1 MGVARSHAP
10 PFRLE
15 SSKRFAIGLFA
26 KSRELE
32 AHSGPYE
39 HMRWSYPEFR
49 LRLLKAGLWPEG
61 RMARLACYLA
71 AMAVVLFG
79 LQKFLGLLAPSWG
92 NHLGGWIEFLAFLA
106 VVLFA
111 ILAFRW
117 LKRRVLWR
125 LRNRLIVTYVF
136 IGVIPAVLLLT
147 MATITLYGLAG
158 QFAVFVVTSEIDS
171 QLRSLEAANAA
182 VSNELA
188 ARLERGDNPASESL
202 AGLRKRDPAWS
213 RRQVCAWYEDKPLP
227 LCTEFKGTSLT
238 IPHFVAGRFR
248 DLVRDSGGLYLRAVD
263 SLPIRS
269 NRLTVVTSEP
279 FDKELVGTIAT
290 GLGEITVFP
299 SGVMLNGPA
308 AKTAGSS
315 PSVIPP
321 GNSPG
326 GVNASQQAPA
336 VPAPQAM
343 SEPSVTQTRGSQ
355 STFTVGSVP
364 FPAGNFDLEIP
375 LAGTSLSAADWNTGK
390 PERMVLVRV
399 RTRPSVLYS
408 HLFAALG
415 EFVQGVAYILLG
427 VGIFFAIIELIA
439 LIIGTRMT
447 RTVTSAVAQLHE
459 ATQHVDRGDFSHRIP
474 VTSSDQ
480 LAGLAVSFNSMT
492 ASIEKLIQEQ
502 KEKQRLENELSIAQE
517 VQAQLFPRQ
526 VSELE
531 SLEVHGFCRP
541 ARTVSGDYYDFL
553 TASSHK
559 LILAV
564 GDISGKG
571 ISAAILMATI
581 HSAVR
586 AYSVENLPQM
596 REPVAVGAVAGSG
609 RIMAAWPEGV
619 EVSPG
624 ALLSL
629 LNHQLYESTPPE
641 KYATLFLGIY
651 DGRSHHLTYS
661 NGGHLPPI
669 LIGKDGAIRKLEA
682 GGTVV
687 GLFDNMTYDEGSVEM
702 HPGEIF
708 LAYSDGVTEPE
719 NDFGEFGEPR
729 LIDLVREN
737 RDLPLPQISQIVTL
751 AVDDWIGD
759 NEQPDDV
766 TLVLARAR

>member
-1 MGVARSHAP
+1 MQ
-10 PFRLE
+10 
-15 SSKRFAIGLFA
+15 
-26 KSRELE
+26 
-32 AHSGPYE
+32 
-39 HMRWSYPEFR
+39 WSYPELR
-49 LRLLKAGLWPEG
+49 LRLIKAGLWPEG
-61 RMARLACYLA
+61 RMARLASYLA
-71 AMAVVLFG
+71 AMAVVLFA
-79 LQKFLGLLAPSWG
+79 LQKLLGLFAPSWG
-92 NHLGGWIEFLAFLA
+92 DHLGGWVEFLAFLA
-106 VVLFA
+106 IVLFC

-136 IGVIPAVLLLT
+136 IGVIPAVLLVT
-147 MATITLYGLAG
+147 MALITLYGLAG
-158 QFAVFVVTSEIDS
+158 QFAVFVVTSEINS
-171 QLRSLEAANAA
+171 QLRSLDAANAA

-188 ARLERGDNPASESL
+188 ARLERGDNPAAESL

-213 RRQVCAWYEDKPLP
+213 RRQVCAWYADKPLP
-227 LCTEFKGTSLT
+227 LCNDFKGASLT
-238 IPHFVAGRFR
+238 LPHFVKGRFR
-248 DLVRDSGGLYLRAVD
+248 DIVRDRDGLHLRAVTA
-263 SLPIRS
+263 LPIKS
-269 NRLTVVTSEP
+269 NTLTVVTSEP
-279 FDKELVGTIAT
+279 FDKALVGNIAAD
-290 GLGEITVFP
+290 LGEITVFP
-299 SGVMLNGPA
+299 SGVMMLNETP
-308 AKTAGSS
+308 AKTASS
-315 PSVIPP
+315 S
-321 GNSPG
+321 
-326 GVNASQQAPA
+326 A
-336 VPAPQAM
+336 
-343 SEPSVTQTRGSQ
+343 SVTLPRNVASSTKQGSAVQ
-355 STFTVGSVP
+355 NDQPLSQPTFTVGAVP
-364 FPAGNFDLEIP
+364 SPAGSFDLEIP
-375 LAGTSLSAADWNTGK
+375 LAGTSLSTVEWDTGK
-390 PERMVLVRV
+390 RERSALVRV
-399 RTRPSVLYS
+399 RTRPSVLYN

-415 EFVQGVAYILLG
+415 EFAQGVAYILVG

-447 RTVTSAVAQLHE
+447 RTVTAAVAQLHE
-459 ATQHVDRGDFSHRIP
+459 ATKHVDRGDFSHRIP

-480 LAGLAVSFNSMT
+480 LADLAISFNSMT

-571 ISAAILMATI
+571 ISAALLMATI

-596 REPVAVGAVAGSG
+596 REPVAIGAVAGEG
-609 RIMAAWPEGV
+609 RIMATWPEGV

-669 LIGKDGAIRKLEA
+669 LISKDGTIRRLEA

-687 GLFDNMTYDEGSVEM
+687 GLFDNMTYEEGAVEM
-702 HPGEIF
+702 HPGEIL

-719 NDFGEFGEPR
+719 NDFGEFGEQR
-729 LIDLVREN
+729 LIDLVRDN
-737 RDLPLPQISQIVTL
+737 RDLPLPQISQIVTM

>member
-1 MGVARSHAP
+1 MQ
-10 PFRLE
+10 
-15 SSKRFAIGLFA
+15 
-26 KSRELE
+26 
-32 AHSGPYE
+32 
-39 HMRWSYPEFR
+39 WTYPD
-49 LRLLKAGLWPEG
+49 LRRQLVKAELWPEG

-71 AMAVVLFG
+71 GMAAGLFA
-79 LQKFLGLLAPSWG
+79 LQKLLGLFAKTWG
-92 NHLGGWIEFLAFLA
+92 EHLGGWVGFLAFLA
-106 VVLFA
+106 AVLFC

-117 LKRRVLWR
+117 LKRRILWR

-136 IGVIPAVLLLT
+136 IGVIPVVLLVA
-147 MATITLYGLAG
+147 MAGFSLFLFAG
-158 QFAVFVVTSEIDS
+158 QFASYVVISELNS
-171 QLRSLEAANAA
+171 QLRSVEAVNAA
-182 VSNELA
+182 ISNEIAAGLA
-188 ARLERGDNPASESL
+188 RGNNPTAESL
-202 AGLRKRDPAWS
+202 SGLKKRDRAWGH
-213 RRQVCAWYEDKPLP
+213 RQVRAWQGTKALP
-227 LCTEFKGTSLT
+227 LASDAPSASAFSYPAFFDKNDNEYAKALREGKPFHEIVSDHGK
-238 IPHFVAGRFR
+238 
-248 DLVRDSGGLYLRAVD
+248 LYLRVVSVLPVRAD
-263 SLPIRS
+263 S
-269 NRLTVVTSEP
+269 LTVVTSEP
-279 FDKELVGTIAT
+279 LDQDLVGKIAAD
-290 GLGEITVFP
+290 LGEIT
-299 SGVMLNGPA
+299 LY
-308 AKTAGSS
+308 AGTS
-315 PSVIPP
+315 PDES
-321 GNSPG
+321 
-326 GVNASQQAPA
+326 
-336 VPAPQAM
+336 PAPVNPAGEKD
-343 SEPSVTQTRGSQ
+343 SGLKTNFSFDAKSNNHVAVTQTSGGQ
-355 STFTVGSVP
+355 SGQNATQDLPPTFTVGSSPQPV
-364 FPAGNFDLEIP
+364 NFMDQEIP
-375 LAGTSLSAADWNTGK
+375 FVTPLQAVDWNSGST
-390 PERMVLVRV
+390 ERRSSLLKVK
-399 RTRPSVLYS
+399 TRPSKLYG

-415 EFVQGVAYILLG
+415 EFAGLVVDALIAVA
-427 VGIFFAIIELIA
+427 IFFAIIELIA

-447 RTVTSAVAQLHE
+447 RTVTAAVAQLHD
-459 ATQHVDRGDFSHRIP
+459 ATRHVDRGDFSHRIP
-474 VTSSDQ
+474 VKSSDQ
-480 LAGLAVSFNSMT
+480 LADLAISFNSMT
-492 ASIEKLIQEQ
+492 ASIEKLILEQ
-502 KEKQRLENELSIAQE
+502 KEKQRLENELAIAQE

-571 ISAAILMATI
+571 ISAALLMATI

-596 REPVAVGAVAGSG
+596 REPVALGAVAGSG
-609 RIMAAWPEGV
+609 RVMAAWPEGV

-669 LIGKDGAIRKLEA
+669 LIGKDGTIRKLEA

-687 GLFDNMTYDEGSVEM
+687 GLFDNMTYDEGAVEM

-719 NDFGEFGEPR
+719 NDFGEFGEQR
-729 LIDLVREN
+729 LIDIVRDN
-737 RDLPLPQISQIVTL
+737 RDLPLPQISEIVTH
-751 AVDDWIGD
+751 AVDTWIGD